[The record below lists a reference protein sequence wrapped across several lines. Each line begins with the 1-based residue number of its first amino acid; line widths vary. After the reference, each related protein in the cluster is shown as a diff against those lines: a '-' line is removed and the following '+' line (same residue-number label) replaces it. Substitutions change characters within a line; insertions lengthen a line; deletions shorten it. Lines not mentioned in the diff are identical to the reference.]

1 MTAASVPGRTVFC
14 LNVEA
19 KGKPRP
25 RFTKAG
31 FAYMPKAYEGYEE
44 SIADAYRKAGGRL
57 REGPVNVEITY
68 RRRLPAS
75 RPKKVTREPDL
86 GKPDVDNVAKAVL
99 DALNGV
105 AYVDD
110 AQVVELR
117 IRKQRR
123 RREEPELFVVVD
135 DVAYIDWGF

>member
-1 MTAASVPGRTVFC
+1 MTAASVPGRVAFC

-31 FAYMPKAYEGYEE
+31 VVYMPKAYEGYEE
-44 SIADAYRKAGGRL
+44 SIAEAYRKAGGRL

-75 RPKKVTREPDL
+75 RPKKVVREPDL

-105 AYVDD
+105 AYADD
-110 AQVVELR
+110 AQVVDLR